1 MYAHPP
7 AKHILQPPHSAGQP
21 FKGLRTQI
29 DPSQIPSPLEAI
41 ESDRDEWEDKPY
53 ATLPGSHVPMS
64 TTEFQTIDQGN
75 SSPKF
80 IRMSTWTIP
89 SSSRLASDCQ
99 IPIAAV
105 VQPFAELD
113 GDEDIPL
120 VETGLAGPVRCER
133 CRAYINAWCTWTAGG
148 NRWKCNLCSHET
160 QVSPEYFCNLGPDNL
175 RLDHLQRP
183 ELHKGTVEFTVPE
196 SYWAPHPPPKLSR
209 PYFSPNPP
217 PTGMRK
223 PEPMKY
229 VFLLDISAEALQ
241 SGFLRAACDALVR
254 LLCPEDGSDSGFAAD
269 CSIAVVTFD
278 AKIHFYD
285 LNSKSPNAPMYVV
298 SDLEE
303 VFSPIYHGA
312 FATLSESRTVINTL
326 LKRLP
331 ETVIEHAVALA
342 ALGSAIRAAAAA
354 LESRGGHI
362 IAFQSTL
369 PTIGAGFLSAD
380 IPSTEDGENDWKQ
393 FNSRDITWNNI
404 GEECAEEGV
413 GVTYFLGMSKPIDIG
428 SIGVVPGLTGG
439 DIFFHPRFN
448 PVRDAAVLESQLR
461 RVFHRKAGYNCSLKV
476 RCSSSLS
483 VSSLD
488 GNFTQR
494 SSSEVEA
501 ATLDADKAF
510 TVSFEH
516 AATLSAREFAHIQ
529 VAVLHTTL
537 AGQRRVRVMNLALQV
552 GDLAGNVFRYADI
565 DATVA
570 HSVRRVMKQMKSRKG
585 SLVREELTESCSSI
599 LLGYRQQCAAAT
611 RPTQLIL
618 PEAFKALP
626 VYTLGI
632 LKSKPLKG
640 RNVAPDV
647 RNYMMHRFMSMG
659 AREVVQSLYPRV
671 VPIHD
676 LDETIALPDPTSGR
690 ILFPSVMRN
699 SYLHMTADGIYLGDN
714 EESAIIW
721 VGSSASPQ
729 LLQDLFGVDDVHSLS
744 NEMTSLPVID
754 SRLSTQVRNILA
766 HQNARRGHDIKM
778 YIARQNLDGV
788 EIEFSDM
795 LVEDQNNANMSYA
808 DYLTIVHKS
817 ISHALTNGGGSF
829 GSTTNLRG
837 FSW

>member
-1 MYAHPP
+1 M
-7 AKHILQPPHSAGQP
+7 
-21 FKGLRTQI
+21 I
-29 DPSQIPSPLEAI
+29 D
-41 ESDRDEWEDKPY
+41 
-53 ATLPGSHVPMS
+53 
-64 TTEFQTIDQGN
+64 
-75 SSPKF
+75 
-80 IRMSTWTIP
+80 
-89 SSSRLASDCQ
+89 
-99 IPIAAV
+99 
-105 VQPFAELD
+105 
-113 GDEDIPL
+113 
-120 VETGLAGPVRCER
+120 
-133 CRAYINAWCTWTAGG
+133 
-148 NRWKCNLCSHET
+148 
-160 QVSPEYFCNLGPDNL
+160 
-175 RLDHLQRP
+175 
-183 ELHKGTVEFTVPE
+183 
-196 SYWAPHPPPKLSR
+196 
-209 PYFSPNPP
+209 
-217 PTGMRK
+217 
-223 PEPMKY
+223 
-229 VFLLDISAEALQ
+229 
-241 SGFLRAACDALVR
+241 
-254 LLCPEDGSDSGFAAD
+254 
-269 CSIAVVTFD
+269 
-278 AKIHFYD
+278 
-285 LNSKSPNAPMYVV
+285 
-298 SDLEE
+298 
-303 VFSPIYHGA
+303 
-312 FATLSESRTVINTL
+312 TL
-326 LKRLP
+326 LKKLP
-331 ETVIEHAVALA
+331 ELAIENAVASA
-342 ALGSAIRAAAAA
+342 ALGSAISAAAAV
-354 LESRGGHI
+354 LESQGGHV

-369 PTIGAGFLSAD
+369 PTIGAGSLSTD
-380 IPSTEDGENDWKQ
+380 IPSMVEGENDWKQ
-393 FNSRDITWNNI
+393 FGSRDITWNNI

-448 PVRDAAVLESQLR
+448 PARDAAVMESQLR
-461 RVFHRKAGYNCSLKV
+461 RLFRRKSAFNCSLKV

-483 VSSLD
+483 VTSLD

-494 SSSEVEA
+494 SVSEVEA

-510 TVSFEH
+510 TASFEH
-516 AATLSAREFAHIQ
+516 AGTLSAREYAHIQ
-529 VAVLHTTL
+529 VAVLHTTP

-570 HSVRRVMKQMKSRKG
+570 YSVRRAMKQMKSRKG

-676 LDETIALPDPTSGR
+676 LNETIALPDPTSGK
-690 ILFPSVMRN
+690 IQFPSVMRN
-699 SYLHMTADGIYLGDN
+699 SYLYMTADGIYLGDN
-714 EESAIIW
+714 EESTIIW

-729 LLQDLFGVDDVHSLS
+729 LLQDLFGVDDIHSLS
-744 NEMTSLPVID
+744 NELTSLPVID

-766 HQNARRGHDIKM
+766 HQNARRRHDIKL

-829 GSTTNLRG
+829 GSATNLRG